1 MPHRE
6 PPICEALEPRVLLS
20 VNFTIDYTY
29 DANGFFDDPARRDV
43 IEAAAD
49 YLGSLLDDSLAAI
62 VPGGGNDWSIRF
74 TDPATGMPAEVDG
87 PTIDQDELLL
97 FVGGRDLSGDTLGLG
112 GAGGWQA
119 SGSNTFL
126 LTVEGRGQSGAT
138 GPDAGQSDTS
148 LWGGSIAFDADSNWH
163 FGTTTSGLAGNEH
176 DFYSV
181 ALHEMMHVLGFSDG
195 TPAFANLISSSG
207 EFMGAAA
214 MALSADTQLDTSDL
228 AHWREGLTSAGQET
242 AMDPTF
248 TRGTRKLLTPLDF
261 AALEDIGWELGTLR
275 WPGLGAS
282 IALSSTTGDGVASG
296 SASPAAPGLHWVTPN
311 EGGLLDFRVTA
322 DQPVTL
328 RLWDSQGLV
337 VSEMTTADTI
347 TGLGIAATD
356 QFYSIEVISSS
367 AATYD
372 MAVSSG
378 GLDEIS
384 FYPEGYS
391 STEIDQ
397 FVSVSN
403 PTDSAQLFS
412 LMLRYER
419 DSLGRDVD
427 TVAFEQVIEPGQRVT
442 VDIIRDGV
450 FAQDIP
456 NSRTILDGQPYA
468 LVLASTAPLGAAL
481 EHADVFNGQRITTAE
496 DFTQLSN
503 ATWHFPRVEKAAD
516 VSDFLVFF
524 NPNDHDIEVSVKFVT
539 TTGQF
544 RLVQTIRAEARGGL
558 SVQGIAALPLGAFG
572 VIVTSEAADPADQM
586 DHEGIAA
593 GLSHYDGV
601 NGVGWTVLGTPGT
614 LPASNIA
621 PLAELPGSTTE
632 VLVFNP
638 GTSTAR
644 LSLVRTTS
652 MGDETLSDRFVPAGS
667 SNALTVP
674 NALGYRYEFTL
685 GTGVVQFVQSTS
697 TEATSGRTPTVASR
711 NHAFSLG
718 EFDPASS
725 DSVLRLGIYNTSM
738 TGASVTVRFVFLSG
752 LEVVQSISVD
762 GQGFRS
768 LQIDTISAVRDRAGG
783 PLAVFLESSTP
794 ITGVLAA
801 LDGELAWASG
811 GMLLGA

>member
-1 MPHRE
+1 MPQRE
-6 PPICEALEPRVLLS
+6 PPVCEALEPRVLLS

-29 DANGFFDDPARRDV
+29 DANGFFDDPDRRDV

-49 YLGSLLDDSLAAI
+49 YLGSLLNDTLSAI
-62 VPGGGNDWSIRF
+62 VPGSGNDWGIRF
-74 TDPATGMPAEVDG
+74 TDPATGMAVEVDG
-87 PTIDQDELLL
+87 PTINQDELLL
-97 FVGGRDLSGDTLGLG
+97 FVGGRDIAGDTLGLG

-119 SGSNTFL
+119 QGSSSFVLN
-126 LTVEGRGQSGAT
+126 VEGRGQSGAT
-138 GPDAGQSDTS
+138 GPDAGQTDTS
-148 LWGGSIAFDADSNWH
+148 LWGGSIAFDTDTNWH
-163 FGTTTSGLAGNEH
+163 FGTTTSGLDGNEH

-181 ALHEMMHVLGFSDG
+181 ALHEIVHVLGFTDG
-195 TPAFANLISSSG
+195 TPAFANLISPSN

-214 MALSADTQLDTSDL
+214 MAVSSDTRLDPDDL
-228 AHWREGLTSAGQET
+228 AHWRDGLANAGQET
-242 AMDPTF
+242 LMDPTF
-248 TRGTRKLLTPLDF
+248 SRGTRKLLTPLDF
-261 AALEDIGWELGTLR
+261 AVLEDIGWELESMR
-275 WPGLGAS
+275 WPGRGAS
-282 IALSSTTGDGVASG
+282 IALSSTTGNGIASG
-296 SASPAAPGLHWVTPN
+296 SASPADSGLHWVTPN
-311 EGGLLDFRVTA
+311 EDGLLDFRVTA

-337 VSEMTTADTI
+337 VDETTTADAI
-347 TGLGIAATD
+347 TGLGIVATD

-372 MAVSSG
+372 MAVSNG
-378 GLDEIS
+378 GFDELS

-403 PTDSAQLFS
+403 PTDSAQVFS

-419 DSLGRDVD
+419 SDLGRDVD

-442 VDIIRDGV
+442 VDIIRNRS
-450 FAQDIP
+450 FAQDVLT
-456 NSRTILDGQPYA
+456 SRSILNDQPYA

-481 EHADVFNGQRITTAE
+481 EHADVFNGERITTAE

-503 ATWHFPRVEKAAD
+503 ATWHFPRVEKAAN
-516 VSDFLVFF
+516 VFDFLVFY
-524 NPNDHDIEVSVKFVT
+524 NPNAHDVEVSVTFVT
-539 TTGQF
+539 TTSQF
-544 RLVQTIRAEARGGL
+544 RLTQTIRVEARGGL
-558 SVQGIAALPLGAFG
+558 SVQDIAALPLGAFG

-586 DHEGIAA
+586 DHMGIAA

-601 NGVGWTVLGTPGT
+601 NGVGWTALGTPGT
-614 LPASNIA
+614 PPASNVV

-644 LSLVRTTS
+644 LSLVRTTA

-783 PLAVFLESSTP
+783 PLAMFLESSTP
-794 ITGVLAA
+794 ITAVLAA
-801 LDGELAWASG
+801 LDGELGWASG